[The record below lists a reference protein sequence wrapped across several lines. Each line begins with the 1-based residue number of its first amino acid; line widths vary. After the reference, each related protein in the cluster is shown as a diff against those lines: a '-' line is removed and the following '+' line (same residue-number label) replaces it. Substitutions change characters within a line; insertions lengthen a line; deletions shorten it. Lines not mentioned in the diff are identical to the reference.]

1 MPVFLFARHAAWLA
15 CGVYGAF
22 SLPAT
27 VALIASLLR
36 EGRRQKKARG
46 PVVLAPLTLKG
57 LAAGGVIAL
66 AGGEVTTGTLS
77 LISASLAVVS
87 ALLVRLNWRLIET
100 NNALLQE
107 NARLLAA
114 SVEHTDS
121 RPHP

>member
-46 PVVLAPLTLKG
+46 PVVLAPLTLTEQEFEEAHRR
-57 LAAGGVIAL
+57 LLRDAGGRA
-66 AGGEVTTGTLS
+66 
-77 LISASLAVVS
+77 
-87 ALLVRLNWRLIET
+87 
-100 NNALLQE
+100 
-107 NARLLAA
+107 
-114 SVEHTDS
+114 
-121 RPHP
+121 